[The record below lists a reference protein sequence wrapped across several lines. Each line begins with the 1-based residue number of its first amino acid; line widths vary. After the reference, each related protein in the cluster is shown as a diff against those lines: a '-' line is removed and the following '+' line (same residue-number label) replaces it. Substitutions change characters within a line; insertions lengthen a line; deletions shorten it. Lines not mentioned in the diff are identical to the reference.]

1 MVPHPV
7 ADDPTIAPRL
17 SAAPHRPRRAANG
30 GVGTFGG
37 TQTMAQRRKAQK
49 SVAQQR
55 LNGAPDLA
63 PSGAMAHR
71 MGDPERR
78 IAPRGCAWPPTTRC
92 PPPGE
97 PRRLVR
103 TAWMFA
109 AAVLGLLLLASP
121 AAAAGHEPLNLPVWS
136 VTPFVLLLL
145 CIAVLP
151 VAAEHFW
158 HQDRNKAVVVA
169 VLAMPVVL
177 YLVYL
182 QLATGEETLS
192 PLVHELAK
200 YASFI
205 IMLGSLYTVAG
216 GVVVRG
222 DLRPTPLNNAGI
234 LALGALLA
242 NVIGTTGASVLLIRP
257 FLRINA
263 GRKNNVHLPLFF
275 ILLVSNLGG
284 CLTPLG
290 DPPLYMGYL
299 NGVPFAW
306 TLGLWPM
313 WLFVNAAVLGVFV
326 VWDALALRREP
337 APPAPSGEGEPIR
350 IDGKINLLF
359 LAGIM
364 AAVLISAD
372 WLPPKL
378 DRLWE
383 ICGGEI
389 MMLVMAALSLW
400 FTPRA
405 LREANRFTWAPITE
419 VAILFAGIFV
429 TMVPALELLEAHGRE
444 LGLTQPW
451 QFFWVTGLLSSA
463 LDNAPTY
470 LAFATMAAGSNDF
483 HVLVANQAA
492 GLDGPMVL
500 GAISCG
506 AVFMGALTYIGNG
519 PNFMVKAIAEQAGYR
534 PPSFFGY
541 SLLAGAVLLPV
552 FVLVTWI
559 FFLPH

>member
-1 MVPHPV
+1 M
-7 ADDPTIAPRL
+7 
-17 SAAPHRPRRAANG
+17 
-30 GVGTFGG
+30 
-37 TQTMAQRRKAQK
+37 
-49 SVAQQR
+49 
-55 LNGAPDLA
+55 
-63 PSGAMAHR
+63 
-71 MGDPERR
+71 
-78 IAPRGCAWPPTTRC
+78 
-92 PPPGE
+92 
-97 PRRLVR
+97 R

-169 VLAMPVVL
+169 VLATPVVL
-177 YLVYL
+177 YLIYL

-299 NGVPFAW
+299 NGVPF
-306 TLGLWPM
+306 
-313 WLFVNAAVLGVFV
+313 
-326 VWDALALRREP
+326 
-337 APPAPSGEGEPIR
+337 S
-350 IDGKINLLF
+350 
-359 LAGIM
+359 
-364 AAVLISAD
+364 
-372 WLPPKL
+372 L
-378 DRLWE
+378 D
-383 ICGGEI
+383 
-389 MMLVMAALSLW
+389 
-400 FTPRA
+400 
-405 LREANRFTWAPITE
+405 
-419 VAILFAGIFV
+419 
-429 TMVPALELLEAHGRE
+429 
-444 LGLTQPW
+444 
-451 QFFWVTGLLSSA
+451 
-463 LDNAPTY
+463 
-470 LAFATMAAGSNDF
+470 
-483 HVLVANQAA
+483 
-492 GLDGPMVL
+492 
-500 GAISCG
+500 
-506 AVFMGALTYIGNG
+506 
-519 PNFMVKAIAEQAGYR
+519 
-534 PPSFFGY
+534 
-541 SLLAGAVLLPV
+541 AGAVAHVAVRQHRSPDRFRGLGRPRPAPRAGAAGAIGQGRADPHRREDQPPVPGRNHGGRADLGRLAAAQTGPPVGDMRRRGGDAGDGGPVALLHAAPPCARPTASPGRRSPRWRSCSPASSSRW
-552 FVLVTWI
+552 FRRWSCWRRTGGNSA
-559 FFLPH
+559 

>member
-1 MVPHPV
+1 
-7 ADDPTIAPRL
+7 
-17 SAAPHRPRRAANG
+17 
-30 GVGTFGG
+30 
-37 TQTMAQRRKAQK
+37 
-49 SVAQQR
+49 
-55 LNGAPDLA
+55 
-63 PSGAMAHR
+63 
-71 MGDPERR
+71 
-78 IAPRGCAWPPTTRC
+78 
-92 PPPGE
+92 
-97 PRRLVR
+97 
-103 TAWMFA
+103 MFA
-109 AAVLGLLLLASP
+109 AAFLGMLLLASP
-121 AAAAGHEPLNLPVWS
+121 AVAAGHEPLDLPPWS
-136 VTPFVLLLL
+136 VAPFVLLLL

-158 HQDRNKAVVVA
+158 HQDRNKAVIVA
-169 VLAMPVVL
+169 LLAAPVVL
-177 YLVYL
+177 YLGYL
-182 QLATGEETLS
+182 QLATGRGTLD

-205 IMLGSLYTVAG
+205 VMLGSLYTVAG
-216 GVVVRG
+216 GVVIRG
-222 DLRPTPLNNAGI
+222 DLRPTTLNNAVI

-242 NVIGTTGASVLLIRP
+242 NLIGTTGASVLLIRP

-263 GRKNNVHLPLFF
+263 ARKNNVHLPLFF

-299 NGVPFAW
+299 NGVPFTW
-306 TLGLWPM
+306 TLQLWPE
-313 WLFVNAAVLGVFV
+313 WLFVNGVVLAVFAAGDV
-326 VWDALALRREP
+326 LALRRESP
-337 APPAPSGEGEPIR
+337 PPAPAGQGEPVR

-364 AAVLISAD
+364 LAVLASAD
-372 WLPPKL
+372 WFPPKM

-383 ICGGEI
+383 VCGGEVV
-389 MMLVMAALSLW
+389 MLAMAALSLY

-429 TMVPALELLEAHGRE
+429 TMVPALDLLEAHGRA

-451 QFFWVTGLLSSA
+451 QFFWVTGLLSSS

-470 LAFATMAAGSNDF
+470 LAFATMAAGSSDF
-483 HVLVANQAA
+483 GVLVANQAP
-492 GLDGPMVL
+492 GMDGPMVL
-500 GAISCG
+500 RAISCG

-534 PPSFFGY
+534 PPSFFAY
-541 SLLAGAVLLPV
+541 TLLAGAVLLPV
-552 FVLVTWI
+552 LVLATLL
-559 FFLPH
+559 FFRPL